1 MARAKSFIKLSG
13 SLGETTFKKVGK
25 KNYAIEK
32 VSISDGRMKSNSSF
46 KSLRKNGR
54 QMGNASKTSKAIR
67 FALNSFVHHCKDS
80 KMVGRLN
87 AEVMKVLKRDTAPG
101 PGAYVHGKIARAE
114 NMELL
119 LGFDFND
126 KVRLRATFNVPFT
139 IEVNRETGE
148 VKIHIASFIPDSAIK
163 SPRLATQFAI
173 MAQVAGIDF
182 DPAVDFK
189 SKYKSVDMKSS
200 AVIAL
205 DNTPTA
211 PVSITFKIKTGHVNT
226 IFVALGVDFHDFEN
240 PLYDTIDLSR
250 RVSSGCIVGVDEGVT
265 VPFVGPVP
273 YEIVEEGSAE
283 E

>member
-13 SLGETTFKKVGK
+13 SLGDTTFKKVGK
-25 KNYAIEK
+25 KNYASEK
-32 VSISDGRMKSNSSF
+32 VSISDGRMKSHSSF

-101 PGAYVHGKIARAE
+101 AYVRGKIARAE

-148 VKIHIASFIPDSAIK
+148 VKIHIASFIPASAIK
-163 SPRLATQFAI
+163 APRLATQLAI

-182 DPAVDFK
+182 DPAVEFN
-189 SKYKSVDMKSS
+189 SKY
-200 AVIAL
+200 I
-205 DNTPTA
+205 
-211 PVSITFKIKTGHVNT
+211 G
-226 IFVALGVDFHDFEN
+226 
-240 PLYDTIDLSR
+240 
-250 RVSSGCIVGVDEGVT
+250 
-265 VPFVGPVP
+265 VGPVP
-273 YEIVEEGSAE
+273 YEIVEEGRAE

>member
-80 KMVGRLN
+80 KMAGRLN
-87 AEVMKVLKRDTAPG
+87 AEVMKVLKRDTA

-148 VKIHIASFIPDSAIK
+148 VKIHIASFIPASAIK

-226 IFVALGVDFHDFEN
+226 IIIALGVDFYDESN

-250 RVSSGCIVGVDEGVT
+250 RVNSGCIVGVDEGVT
-265 VPFVGPVP
+265 VPFTGEVP
-273 YEIVEEGSAE
+273 YEVEEGNSQ
-283 E
+283 